1 MAPIRFNI
9 DSASVEFVE
18 GWACADDAPVLVSIE
33 VDNGPAVTMSPQHER
48 PDVAAALP
56 GNPFALRSGFRFL
69 LPRDVV
75 DAAAARG
82 GPLEIRV
89 GIRRTT
95 DASPSKAVSIVL
107 PRLAL
112 ATARSNGHVLP
123 EPIPGPFPAPV
134 MRWVRAIEADLPP
147 VADGWTQAR
156 IERLIEPLIDL
167 YRKSHVDDLHRYFG
181 TLARLWTAISFAARH
196 FPRFN
201 SARSPEAK
209 DFRAL
214 QSSPIEMLAIAH
226 HLLVLA
232 SHGCRGPLLEFGCFK
247 GFSTSALSHGCR
259 EAGWSMEVF
268 DSFQGLPE
276 SDSASY
282 QAGDF
287 AGSFDEVRRNV
298 GSFGCI
304 DLVKFHQG
312 FFSDTVPACSL
323 PEVGVIWLDVDLE
336 LSARDALA
344 TFPALATQGCVFS
357 HECSPEFFRD
367 GEVVMPPRGPD
378 SVVPP
383 ILDAFHA
390 SGRSP
395 VGWFIHGNTAAF
407 WDRRDGLPVLW
418 GDALVRLKN
427 CAFAG
432 L

>member
-1 MAPIRFNI
+1 MGPIRFNI
-9 DSASVEFVE
+9 DSASVEFLE
-18 GWACADDAPVLVSIE
+18 GWACADDASVLISIE
-33 VDNGPAVTMSPQHER
+33 VDDGPAVTLSPQLER

-69 LPRDVV
+69 LSRDVV
-75 DAAAARG
+75 DKAANRG
-82 GPLEIRV
+82 TQLEIRV
-89 GIRRTT
+89 GIRRAT
-95 DASPSKAVSIVL
+95 DASPSQAVRIVL

-112 ATARSNGHVLP
+112 ATASSSGHVLP
-123 EPIPGPFPAPV
+123 EPIPGPFPAAV

-147 VADGWTQAR
+147 VDDGWTQAR

-167 YRKSHVDDLHRYFG
+167 YRKSHIDDLHQYFG
-181 TLARLWTAISFAARH
+181 ILARLWTAISFAARH

-201 SARSPEAK
+201 LARSPEAK

-226 HLLVLA
+226 HLGVLA
-232 SHGCRGPLLEFGCFK
+232 SHGMRGPLLEFGCFK

-259 EAGWSMEVF
+259 EAGLSMEVF

-276 SDSASY
+276 SDSMSY
-282 QAGDF
+282 QACDF
-287 AGSFDEVRRNV
+287 AGSLEEVRRNV

-304 DLVKFHQG
+304 DLVRFHQG
-312 FFSDTVPACSL
+312 FFSDTVPASSL
-323 PEVGVIWLDVDLE
+323 PEVSAIWLDVDLE
-336 LSARDALA
+336 LSARDALRA
-344 TFPALATQGCVFS
+344 FPALSPQGCVFS
-357 HECSPEFFRD
+357 HECSPELFRD

-390 SGRSP
+390 SSRSP

-407 WDRRDGLPVLW
+407 WDRSHGLPVLW
-418 GDALVRLKN
+418 GDALIRLKD
-427 CAFAG
+427 CAIAG
-432 L
+432 F